1 MSNMQ
6 RRDFVRH
13 VGVAGLLGLGAAPF
27 AFAAVKPDARSA
39 RHCPAAIKAI
49 GTRMQNWGLNVS
61 SPSTNPPR

>member
-1 MSNMQ
+1 MMSGNQ
-6 RRDFVRH
+6 RIHRSHPKINPLAIIMASAD
-13 VGVAGLLGLGAAPF
+13 
-27 AFAAVKPDARSA
+27 KPDAKNA

>member
-1 MSNMQ
+1 MRGNQ
-6 RRDFVRH
+6 RIQRSHPKINPLAIIMASADR
-13 VGVAGLLGLGAAPF
+13 
-27 AFAAVKPDARSA
+27 PDARSA